1 MSGINVSRRELAARR
16 RTWEKLLLAAERLDV
31 AQYPVIA
38 ATLVASAV
46 SWGGIMR
53 FVDAI
58 AVKRGEEAR
67 QAFLSYV
74 WDELRDALSLGPG
87 EPRK

>member
-16 RTWEKLLLAAERLDV
+16 KTWKKLLLAAERLDV

-53 FVDAI
+53 FADAI
-58 AVKRGEEAR
+58 AVKRGEEGR
-67 QAFLSYV
+67 QALLGYV
-74 WDELRDALSLGPG
+74 WDEFRDALSLGPG
-87 EPRK
+87 EFRK